1 MIRFEDLKT
10 IQKSSYG
17 EDFLSG
23 ILNLA
28 NNLLWLAQEKSLTN
42 PNELGALKQEDV
54 DQLNAFQKALRNL
67 VTGDDGEQK
76 DALETLKEFPA
87 FLGRKAFPNQI
98 NSPSIL
104 KRLYEVENNTPFLPV
119 QNFKESLHF
128 ASVGLELNLN
138 LELTQKEET
147 ELEGKKT
154 VTREMWE
161 KPLPMDIPA
170 RGEAVPGTW
179 AALFHSLTDPKLN
192 QPNTKLDAPVYE
204 HKCSDNTMRRMAAL
218 LHIVDR
224 KSNELYSSKPQM
236 TREIAKLRN
245 NSLVAMTLRNEHT
258 VELLRR
264 GNMSAVMD
272 RVNET
277 KNAFSF
283 KTRQELE
290 DAQIRVRHI
299 LKQMNEMREGKT
311 ANSQEFTN
319 LKQCLNE
326 FTMVDWNTPK
336 LQDYS
341 ANVLIAVENFTKGRK
356 KLQRTQ
362 RARDCVNLA
371 LDALTAAV
379 PNAVVNP
386 HVTPLIARFNE
397 LRGPED
403 RINLARFGAFRTN
416 TAESMLKKI
425 TEPDELQSAVVAG
438 MGRLHNQKIDPAL
451 CFRTIQILK
460 VYKDGGMRNL
470 RSKIRVEADN
480 GGVSAVALAETLAQ
494 DPARIH
500 AVKNMTDLQLN
511 EAIKQNE
518 KNLFSERWVQL

>member
-87 FLGRKAFPNQI
+87 FLGRKAFPDQI

-170 RGEAVPGTW
+170 REEAVPGTW

-218 LHIVDR
+218 LHIVGR

-272 RVNET
+272 RANET

-290 DAQIRVRHI
+290 NAKERVGFVLQKMKVMQGKAASSEEFTK
-299 LKQMNEMREGKT
+299 LKQSLEAFRQTE
-311 ANSQEFTN
+311 
-319 LKQCLNE
+319 
-326 FTMVDWNTPK
+326 WNTK
-336 LQDYS
+336 NLAQYS
-341 ANVLIAVENFTKGRK
+341 ADVLVAVENFTKGRK
-356 KLQRTQ
+356 NVQRST
-362 RARDCVNLA
+362 RAQECVNLA
-371 LDALTAAV
+371 LDALVCAV
-379 PNAVVNP
+379 PNAAANP
-386 HVTPLIARFNE
+386 QVKPLIDRFNQV
-397 LRGPED
+397 RSA
-403 RINLARFGAFRTN
+403 RNRVSLADFGAARTN
-416 TAESMLKKI
+416 TVERIKQAEGY
-425 TEPDELQSAVVAG
+425 DNELDTLVET
-438 MGRLHNQKIDPAL
+438 MGELHNGKIDPL
-451 CFRTIQILK
+451 LFEKVSELYNSPNKDIHTIQS
-460 VYKDGGMRNL
+460 N
-470 RSKIRVEADN
+470 
-480 GGVSAVALAETLAQ
+480 VSNESSSYRKAAVLLLEEMAEDPGKLAQYSSMNRQDTRKLIQEKAETLS
-494 DPARIH
+494 
-500 AVKNMTDLQLN
+500 LQGAMAGL
-511 EAIKQNE
+511 K
-518 KNLFSERWVQL
+518 